1 MQRNWVFATNPNFLI
16 PIYLQPNYVNLW
28 YFKLWL
34 FDITEVI
41 VWNIYGLQYWVVKIL
56 GFKNQSL
63 WQRLNSFSEQ
73 SVFMCY
79 MIVWSYLITFNF
91 EPCTDPTYL
100 GDSKHIIYLE
110 NASANMEF
118 KLKVLGKQ
126 ISISYQS
133 NIPPRHNFILYFLSK
148 HSPRTVQYINHFKNR
163 SFYRFQWLYVNF

>member
-1 MQRNWVFATNPNFLI
+1 MYRCVS
-16 PIYLQPNYVNLW
+16 
-28 YFKLWL
+28 
-34 FDITEVI
+34 EVKSMAKALRHLK
-41 VWNIYGLQYWVVKIL
+41 VDLVLKIDA
-56 GFKNQSL
+56 
-63 WQRLNSFSEQ
+63 SEQ

-91 EPCTDPTYL
+91 WPCTDPTYL